1 MMTDVI
7 ETFQIENS
15 NSFNAIWNKSNI
27 VDVLFH
33 QINVYECQ
41 VPDVVMN
48 LKILRTCAIDPVHM
62 CI

>member
-15 NSFNAIWNKSNI
+15 NSFNAIWKKSNI

-48 LKILRTCAIDPVHM
+48 
-62 CI
+62 